1 MPGPVARAKIASR
14 LGGIA
19 DATGKFA
26 ERIAALLEVF
36 DLSFFV
42 AGAAALGGIVAW
54 IRLEGIAL
62 PEVTGELV
70 FGAVVGAYVL
80 GLACF
85 AVGRFVRVG
94 LFRVHVDVAEHL
106 ATLAKAHGLDEIAVY
121 ERYSRFRRELYGR
134 LWVLVRTEEPLK
146 ETFEVAK
153 RYWVLGAAYDGLS
166 IALLS
171 WLLPVFHPASGLEPA
186 YIVIFTVFIA
196 VSVALAWNQAR
207 QYKRYQVEELAA
219 TAAYWHHRLQS
230 QQQKPDSAE

>member
-1 MPGPVARAKIASR
+1 MGGLSEAAS
-14 LGGIA
+14 
-19 DATGKFA
+19 KFA

-42 AGAAALGGIVAW
+42 AGAAALGGLVAW

-85 AVGRFVRVG
+85 AVGRFVRVNV
-94 LFRVHVDVAEHL
+94 FRVHFDAAEQL
-106 ATLAKAHGLDEIAVY
+106 TALSKAHGLDELAAY
-121 ERYSRFRRELYGR
+121 ERYTRFRRELYGR
-134 LWVLVRTEEPLK
+134 LWVLVRTEVPLK

-166 IALLS
+166 IALLT
-171 WLLPVFHPASGLEPA
+171 WLLPVFHPASGLEAP
-186 YIVIFTVFIA
+186 YVVGFTVAIGT
-196 VSVALAWNQAR
+196 SVAVAWSQAR

-219 TAAYWHHRLQS
+219 TAAYWEHRS
-230 QQQKPDSAE
+230 KSAAADPETKVVDAGH

>member
-1 MPGPVARAKIASR
+1 M
-14 LGGIA
+14 GGIGE
-19 DATGKFA
+19 ATSKFA

-85 AVGRFVRVG
+85 AVGRFVRVS
-94 LFRVHVDVAEHL
+94 LFRVHVDVNEHL
-106 ATLAKAHGLDEIAVY
+106 TTLSKAHGLDEMAAY
-121 ERYSRFRRELYGR
+121 ERYVGFRRELYGR
-134 LWVLVRTEEPLK
+134 LWVLIRTEEPLR

-166 IALLS
+166 IALLT
-171 WLLPVFHPASGLEPA
+171 WLLPVFHPASGLAPG
-186 YIVIFTVFIA
+186 YVVGFTFVILVA
-196 VSVALAWNQAR
+196 VAVAWNQAR

-219 TAAYWHHRLQS
+219 TAAYWQERS
-230 QQQKPDSAE
+230 RAPRADATARKADATVDT

>member
-1 MPGPVARAKIASR
+1 V
-14 LGGIA
+14 GGISEA
-19 DATGKFA
+19 ASKFA

-62 PEVTGELV
+62 PEVSGELV

-85 AVGRFVRVG
+85 AVGRFVRVN
-94 LFRVHVDVAEHL
+94 LFRVHTDAAAHL
-106 ATLAKAHGLDEIAVY
+106 ADLAKAHGLDDMAAY
-121 ERYSRFRRELYGR
+121 ERYVRFRRELYGR
-134 LWVLVRTEEPLK
+134 LWVLVRTEAPLK

-166 IALLS
+166 IALLT
-171 WLLPVFHPASGLEPA
+171 WLLPVFHPDSGLDPP
-186 YIVIFTVFIA
+186 YIVGFTIAIGASVA
-196 VSVALAWNQAR
+196 VSWSQAR

-219 TAAYWHHRLQS
+219 TAAYWNHRS
-230 QQQKPDSAE
+230 RTPPVEAETKPDVPT